1 MAYSC
6 NPYAESYLPCE
17 LIPHAAGPLTM
28 ELDNNMVVVKI
39 SAGGMAAK
47 AGISIGM
54 RLMKFQ
60 RWEPTGPG
68 WSNGFQ

>member
-1 MAYSC
+1 
-6 NPYAESYLPCE
+6 
-17 LIPHAAGPLTM
+17 M